1 MHKEDTDEDV
11 TRTADYKTF
20 DSFIDAVQY
29 YAVNNTIV
37 VASFDITYV
46 SMALNLFLTSF
57 RKFNIKNHLFVASDR
72 LGCAELL
79 SHDAH
84 CIQYMNLS
92 ISKNPSY
99 FDQPDYNEK
108 ACIKPKIVLDC
119 LKAGF
124 HVLLVDVDIIFLK
137 NPLPFISNY
146 SDCDFVTQTDPLSKE
161 ENSGFYLVKASSSGM
176 KLFTKIVE
184 MINGTSRGDQDYV
197 NDALH
202 ELEESI
208 KIHRLSPEIYQL
220 GKMFFNKGRRAF
232 AGDNPCINCII
243 VHNNYIVSL
252 EAKIYRFK
260 EYGMW
265 SVDIGG
271 YYSDKTRKYIKYGN
285 PIDFGA
291 REEFGCNNTM
301 EEVSLKTALIIGHI
315 LNRTVIMP
323 RFHCGRKIHICHFGF
338 RFSVR
343 SFELHLPVLETYR
356 ENVFL
361 EHPLVPEST
370 KKSVSEMFVF
380 DNPIWQTLT
389 RNAKNQTT
397 NVKVMKTEQY
407 NISDSDIKRWFG
419 SETSQVLQ
427 FYSLYNEIFCED
439 SELSHFYDTL
449 NDAIQASNP
458 MQFRQDDI

>member
-1 MHKEDTDEDV
+1 MSILLLLISVGYLYSNVNEYSHFNISFNKHFSIYHQTNFRHKEDTDEDI

-57 RKFNIKNHLFVASDR
+57 RKFNINNHLFVASDH

-92 ISKNPSY
+92 ISKSPSY
-99 FDQPDYNEK
+99 FYEPDYNIK

-124 HVLLVDVDIIFLK
+124 DVLLVDVDIIFLK

-146 SDCDFVTQTDPLSKE
+146 SDCDFITQIDPYFGDI
-161 ENSGFYLVKASSSGM
+161 NSGFYLVKASSSGLE
-176 KLFTKIVE
+176 LFTKIVE
-184 MINGTSRGDQDYV
+184 MINGTSKGDQEYV

-202 ELEESI
+202 ELGESI
-208 KIHRLSPEIYQL
+208 KIQRLSPELYQL
-220 GKMFFNKGRRAF
+220 GSVFFTEGNRAF
-232 AGDNPCINCII
+232 AGDNPCTDCII

-265 SVDIGG
+265 SVDIGD

-301 EEVSLKTALIIGHI
+301 EE
-315 LNRTVIMP
+315 
-323 RFHCGRKIHICHFGF
+323 
-338 RFSVR
+338 
-343 SFELHLPVLETYR
+343 
-356 ENVFL
+356 FL
-361 EHPLVPEST
+361 
-370 KKSVSEMFVF
+370 
-380 DNPIWQTLT
+380 
-389 RNAKNQTT
+389 
-397 NVKVMKTEQY
+397 
-407 NISDSDIKRWFG
+407 
-419 SETSQVLQ
+419 
-427 FYSLYNEIFCED
+427 
-439 SELSHFYDTL
+439 
-449 NDAIQASNP
+449 
-458 MQFRQDDI
+458 

>member
-1 MHKEDTDEDV
+1 MY
-11 TRTADYKTF
+11 AYCF
-20 DSFIDAVQY
+20 DDP
-29 YAVNNTIV
+29 
-37 VASFDITYV
+37 
-46 SMALNLFLTSF
+46 
-57 RKFNIKNHLFVASDR
+57 R
-72 LGCAELL
+72 LGRIENFESDGDFGLGIEML
-79 SHDAH
+79 K
-84 CIQYMNLS
+84 YMNLS

-99 FDQPDYNEK
+99 FYETDYNIK

-119 LKAGF
+119 LKTGF
-124 HVLLVDVDIIFLK
+124 DVLLVDLDIVFLK

-146 SDCDFVTQTDPLSKE
+146 SDCDFITQDDPFSRDI
-161 ENSGFYLVKASSSGM
+161 NSGFYLVKASSSGV
-176 KLFTKIVE
+176 KLFTRTVE
-184 MINGTSRGDQDYV
+184 MINGTSRADQEYV
-197 NDALH
+197 NDALR
-202 ELEESI
+202 ELGESI
-208 KIHRLSPEIYQL
+208 KIQCLSPELYQL
-220 GKMFFNKGRRAF
+220 GSVFFTEGRRAF
-232 AGDNPCINCII
+232 AGDNPCTDCII

-291 REEFGCNNTM
+291 REEFGCSNAM

-323 RFHCGRKIHICHFGF
+323 RFHCDGKIHICHFGF
-338 RFSVR
+338 RFYVR
-343 SFELHLPVLETYR
+343 RLELYLPVLETYR

-389 RNAKNQTT
+389 RNDKNQTT

-419 SETSQVLQ
+419 SESSQVLQ
-427 FYSLYNEIFCED
+427 FYSLYHEIFCED
-439 SELSHFYDTL
+439 SELRHFQNTIK
-449 NDAIQASNP
+449 NAIETANVVQSGQP
-458 MQFRQDDI
+458 HISVQ